1 MIWKVFFIP
10 QNTFWRY
17 LLCINIVVVDKMFL
31 NEIIAY
37 ILCFVL
43 DLALN

>member
-10 QNTFWRY
+10 QSTFWRY
-17 LLCINIVVVDKMFL
+17 LLCVSIVVVDKMFF
-31 NEIIAY
+31 NEIITY